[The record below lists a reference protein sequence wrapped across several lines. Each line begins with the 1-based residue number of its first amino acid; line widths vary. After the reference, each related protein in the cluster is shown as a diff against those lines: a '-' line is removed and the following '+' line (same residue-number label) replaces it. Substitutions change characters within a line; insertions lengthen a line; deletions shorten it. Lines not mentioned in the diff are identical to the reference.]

1 MGYAERQIKDLED
14 TINNIPCDMVL
25 IATPV
30 DLARIIKIDKPSVRI
45 SYEIEEMGRPAIAD
59 ILERFIE
66 RAELQGEARGQ

>member
-1 MGYAERQIKDLED
+1 MGYAERQIKDLKD

-66 RAELQGEARGQ
+66 RAGLQGGARGQ